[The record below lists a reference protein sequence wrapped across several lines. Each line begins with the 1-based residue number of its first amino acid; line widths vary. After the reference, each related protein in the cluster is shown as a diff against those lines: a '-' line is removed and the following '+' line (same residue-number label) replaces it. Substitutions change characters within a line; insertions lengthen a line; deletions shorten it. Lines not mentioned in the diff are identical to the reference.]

1 MKSLTFFSY
10 KGGAGR
16 TSALMNLTPV
26 LGDENHLN
34 ATPDTPIILVDM
46 DIDSAGL
53 TYLLNKEDEAYNSNI
68 YVQYCLGQ
76 GIPGSNNTSLPISR
90 HPFFSKLCK
99 VGDHFGLDPAS
110 VLFLPAK
117 DGAMIEDTKHSNYDA
132 RISPYLTDMLQLCE
146 DYDCAAVIFD
156 SASGDQMTARW
167 STNSTQIMVCC
178 MRPTKQ
184 FREGSIRY
192 LQRFERENNMK
203 DIVIVPNVVPPM
215 RMTIDGDAY
224 PVTAK
229 LNLKNALQKSLDE
242 TKNTLHLDMLTG
254 DEFGIP
260 MVPRFMWLEGVLATI
275 ADRNDDEESAYQ
287 KYVLLADII
296 CNDTDDSFNS

>member
-16 TSALMNLTPV
+16 TSALVNLIPI
-26 LGDENHLN
+26 LGDEDHLN
-34 ATPDTPIILVDM
+34 ATPETPIVLVDM

-53 TYLLNKEDEAYNSNI
+53 TYLLDKADEAYRSNC

-76 GIPGSNNTSLPISR
+76 GIPGHTNTSAPIDK
-90 HPFFSKLCK
+90 HPFFSQLCK
-99 VGDHFGLDPAS
+99 VGSFFGLEEDA

-117 DGAMIEDTKHSNYDA
+117 DGGMIEDSNSSNYDA
-132 RISPYLTDMLQLCE
+132 KTSPHLTTLLQLCE
-146 DYDCAAVIFD
+146 DYDCAAVVFD
-156 SASGDQMTARW
+156 SAAGDQMTAKW

-184 FREGSIRY
+184 FREGTIRY
-192 LQRFERENNMK
+192 LKRFEQENNMK
-203 DIVIVPNVVPPM
+203 DIIIVPNVVPPM
-215 RMTIDGDAY
+215 RMNIDGDSY
-224 PVTAK
+224 PITAK
-229 LNLKNALQKSLDE
+229 LNLKNAIKMNLDE
-242 TKNTLHLDMLTG
+242 DKNTLHLEMLTG

-260 MVPRFMWLEGVLATI
+260 MVPRFMWLEGVLANI
-275 ADRNDDEESAYQ
+275 ESRNEDEEAAYN

-296 CNDTDDSFNS
+296 RDNTDDSFNA